1 MGLQARNATVAITER
16 VDPRQPVM
24 RASHPN
30 QCMLPLSVSFNNAL
44 FAVLFSIVVGAS
56 AGYVNAAL
64 VGALSGLKW
73 TKASRMKSVV
83 SE

>member
-1 MGLQARNATVAITER
+1 
-16 VDPRQPVM
+16 
-24 RASHPN
+24 
-30 QCMLPLSVSFNNAL
+30 MLPLSVSFNNAL

-73 TKASRMKSVV
+73 TKASRMKSVI